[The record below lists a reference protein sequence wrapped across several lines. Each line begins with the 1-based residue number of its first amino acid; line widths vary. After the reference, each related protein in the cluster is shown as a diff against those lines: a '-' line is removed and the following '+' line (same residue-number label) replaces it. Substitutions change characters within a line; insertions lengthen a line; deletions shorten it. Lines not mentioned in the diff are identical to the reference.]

1 MKKHTAV
8 WVLLAVSAF
17 FTTASCFAA
26 TKSAAAIKKEALQKD
41 TVQSAILYIKSMTD
55 STATPA
61 DRRSLLYFL
70 GKLEE
75 SMGLYSDA
83 SRSYASACA
92 IAAGDAEG
100 MPKVSSEQL
109 VLCAVRTSL
118 CAGEFDNADSYLNSA
133 VRSSKDATVL
143 AYINLYAAWSQLCR
157 AQDASQT
164 DDTLALLR
172 AYVGMDS
179 MKAVRPCVLFT
190 LWYLTDDVSYSD
202 LLKKEYPS
210 SPEYAIVCGKAN
222 VVSVPFWYFVPRAE
236 HNLADESTSANKNV
250 SVTAEKVPESAATN
264 AKTSSSS
271 DAAKKSAES
280 KKRRQVGFF
289 ASKAN
294 ADSLIERLKAKG
306 FEGYS
311 YTETRAS
318 GTTYYIVVVDENADG
333 TMGLKLKDAG
343 FESYLI
349 TE

>member
-55 STATPA
+55 STASQA
-61 DRRSLLYFL
+61 DKRSLLYFL

-133 VRSSKDATVL
+133 VRSSKDAAVL
-143 AYINLYAAWSQLCR
+143 AYVNLYAAWSQLCR

-164 DDTLALLR
+164 ADTLALLR

-250 SVTAEKVPESAATN
+250 SVA
-264 AKTSSSS
+264 
-271 DAAKKSAES
+271 D
-280 KKRRQVGFF
+280 RL
-289 ASKAN
+289 
-294 ADSLIERLKAKG
+294 DSLQVRQMLIPLLNGLRQKVLKATVTPKRVPR
-306 FEGYS
+306 ELPTTLLLLMKMQ
-311 YTETRAS
+311 TELW
-318 GTTYYIVVVDENADG
+318 DLN
-333 TMGLKLKDAG
+333 LKMPALNR
-343 FESYLI
+343 I
-349 TE
+349 

>member
-1 MKKHTAV
+1 MKKHTA
-8 WVLLAVSAF
+8 LLALFLLSAF
-17 FTTASCFAA
+17 FSTVSCFAA
-26 TKSAAAIKKEALQKD
+26 AKTASAIKKEALQKD

-55 STATPA
+55 STATAA
-61 DRRSLLYFL
+61 DKRSLLYFL

-133 VRSSKDATVL
+133 VRSSKDASVL
-143 AYINLYAAWSQLCR
+143 AYVNLYAAWSQLCR
-157 AQDASQT
+157 AQDSSQT
-164 DDTLALLR
+164 TDTLALLR
-172 AYVGMDS
+172 AYVAMDS
-179 MKAVRPCVLFT
+179 MKVVRPCLLFT
-190 LWYLTDDVSYSD
+190 LWYLTDDASYSD
-202 LLKKEYPS
+202 ALKKEYAS

-236 HNLADESTSANKNV
+236 HNLADESSSANKNV
-250 SVTAEKVPESAATN
+250 QVTAVTTSTTVTKESAE
-264 AKTSSSS
+264 TSSS
-271 DAAKKSAES
+271 KKSADA

-306 FEGYS
+306 FEGYF

-318 GTTYYIVVVDENADG
+318 GTTYYIVVVDDNADG

-343 FESYLI
+343 FENYLI
-349 TE
+349 SE